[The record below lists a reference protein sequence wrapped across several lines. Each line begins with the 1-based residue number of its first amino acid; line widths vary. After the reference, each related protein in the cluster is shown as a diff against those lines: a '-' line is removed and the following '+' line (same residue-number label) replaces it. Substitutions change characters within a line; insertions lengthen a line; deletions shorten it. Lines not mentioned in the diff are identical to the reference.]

1 MTYSEGM
8 TSQDATNSPKSV
20 KARFA
25 AIGAVAAL
33 TAAALAPAL
42 ATPALAADSPYDI
55 NSSVKSWGTA
65 AAILGTAG
73 SLWEPANTAGLRRTS
88 RVAVVTDNLVI
99 TNGAVTSGD
108 TFAGATYGRPA
119 KGFELSEKW
128 AETGFAAEPATSTSM
143 AKVGNVKI
151 KLGEPGTQITLTAQV
166 YANCFKQPATANPK
180 EVPAGYRCT
189 KSDVLATGGMLKMT
203 AKPPSTM
210 TAPGDTSIVIDST
223 GLTYD
228 QLVTIA
234 SSLTQV
240 APDPNAGAG
249 SAQMRAVCRQM
260 VTDELTFAD
269 ADKLAQ
275 ANGYTARLA
284 SINGK
289 PQALTMDFRFDRMNL
304 STVINAV
311 TECTYG

>member
-1 MTYSEGM
+1 M
-8 TSQDATNSPKSV
+8 TSNSVKSSSKSV
-20 KARFA
+20 KVRLLAAGATVISAA
-25 AIGAVAAL
+25 AIAPG
-33 TAAALAPAL
+33 LAI
-42 ATPALAADSPYDI
+42 PALAADSPYDI
-55 NSSVKSWGTA
+55 NESVKSWSTA
-65 AAILGTAG
+65 AAMLGTAG
-73 SLWEPANTAGLRRTS
+73 SLWEPADTAGLRRTS
-88 RVAVVTDNLVI
+88 TVDVITYNLVI
-99 TNGAVTSGD
+99 TNGAVTSGY
-108 TFAGATYGRPA
+108 TSAGATYGRPA
-119 KGFELSEKW
+119 KGFQSLEKW
-128 AETGFAAEPATSTSM
+128 AETGFAADPEPSTSL

-166 YANCFKQPATANPK
+166 FANCFKQPSNANPK
-180 EVPAGYRCT
+180 EVPAGYRCK

-203 AKPPSTM
+203 ARPPSTM
-210 TAPGDTSIVIDST
+210 TEPGDTGIVLQST
-223 GLTYD
+223 GLSYD
-228 QLVTIA
+228 QLVAIA

-260 VTDELTFAD
+260 VTDELTFAA

-284 SINGK
+284 SVNGK
-289 PQALTMDFRFDRMNL
+289 PQALTMDYRVDRMNL